1 MKERIELKAFRRE
14 MISRMEQRLAK
25 SRAPEDDIF
34 YCHPSEDRIV
44 LSHAIFRVMTDSLK
58 GKMRKEKYLLL
69 LRQYQEE
76 MLAAWLTESPD
87 FQDLLHYCN
96 VIYNALP
103 TILKGTHDFR
113 TDKDARILGAICI
126 VAAGYGGD
134 IPEAQSDELLDDID
148 FFRNRVKCRKIENLL
163 PTLTGMVVVE
173 LVGL

>member
-1 MKERIELKAFRRE
+1 MERAELKAFRRE

-25 SRAPEDDIF
+25 SRSPEDDIF

-96 VIYNALP
+96 VIYNTLP
-103 TILKGTHDFR
+103 TVLKGTHDFR

-126 VAAGYGGD
+126 VAASYGGD
-134 IPEAQSDELLDDID
+134 MPDAQADELLDDID
-148 FFRNRVKCRKIENLL
+148 FFRNRVKCSKIENLL
-163 PTLTGMVVVE
+163 PMLGGMVAAE
-173 LVGL
+173 LLGL